1 MQCNFRLNRTLH
13 YSSIICHSHIVL
25 SKARLPIGNFQFSYN
40 ISGMR
45 IKYVLNITFNIRI
58 LNFPIVKYMHN
69 PIICEINIPFHVF
82 ARLSSFG
89 ISIWGENL
97 TIALRTLFGKENII
111 RDVTKILPQA
121 SSFIQLY
128 MSIHVSLYTII
139 FNNTDS
145 KNWHFVSLNS
155 CRNFSSVQCFI
166 DSIFLILDLN
176 LKLYLKSLRIMIVY
190 PFIFWVGRCIETIIH
205 RTL

>member
-1 MQCNFRLNRTLH
+1 ML
-13 YSSIICHSHIVL
+13 L
-25 SKARLPIGNFQFSYN
+25 SKATLPIGNFQFSYN

-45 IKYVLNITFNIRI
+45 IKYVLNIFFNIRI
-58 LNFPIVKYMHN
+58 LNFAIVKYMHN
-69 PIICEINIPFHVF
+69 RIICQINIPFHVF

-89 ISIWGENL
+89 ISIWGKNL

-128 MSIHVSLYTII
+128 MCIHVSLYAIR
-139 FNNTDS
+139 FNNTHS
-145 KNWHFVSLNS
+145 KNWHFVSFNS

-166 DSIFLILDLN
+166 DSIFLILDLDWLDWN
-176 LKLYLKSLRIMIVY
+176 
-190 PFIFWVGRCIETIIH
+190 FI
-205 RTL
+205 